1 MIRRNFYKLS
11 FLFISLSVFSCDKIK
26 GVLDKAVEEENIK
39 SSRVALA
46 KVNDK
51 VLYDTELKSL
61 YNERMSLKDSLN
73 IQERYVNA
81 WVRKTITLEKAQ
93 SQVDVEK
100 LDIQRRLD
108 EYKYQLIMHEYV
120 REYISSNL
128 DTVITDEQIKAH
140 YQQNSDDFILK
151 TNIVR
156 GNFLRYPNN
165 APDLKKVRKL
175 MQSTKPEDQEKLR
188 SSAYAYADFVHL
200 EDSVWLDLDELL
212 FGTPF
217 MKSQSEVTKLLK
229 RDKFWEVSDESN
241 TYLYRIDDYKI
252 VDQVPPLQFVQKQV
266 RNVILGRRKLEL
278 RTQLEDELYNEA
290 TRNNNYEIYIS
301 EE

>member
-140 YQQNSDDFILK
+140 YQKNSDDFILK